1 MNEGSESVSKEYIED
16 RIEQLERDN
25 ESLREQVNDLLHEV
39 NDLYEREN
47 KTVTLLLDAVKEL
60 QEKVVGLRLHQLAH
74 PIE

>member
-1 MNEGSESVSKEYIED
+1 MSKEYIED

-25 ESLREQVNDLLHEV
+25 ESLREQVKDLLHEV

-47 KTVTLLLDAVKEL
+47 KTVTMLLGAVKEL
-60 QEKVVGLRLHQLAH
+60 QVKVAEPHHLAY

>member
-1 MNEGSESVSKEYIED
+1 MSKEYIED

-25 ESLREQVNDLLHEV
+25 ESLREQVKDLLHEV

-47 KTVTLLLDAVKEL
+47 KTVTMLLSAVKEL
-60 QEKVVGLRLHQLAH
+60 QAKVAKPHQLAY

>member
-1 MNEGSESVSKEYIED
+1 MSKEYIED

-25 ESLREQVNDLLHEV
+25 ESLREQVKDLLHEV

-47 KTVTLLLDAVKEL
+47 KTVTMLLGAVKEL
-60 QEKVVGLRLHQLAH
+60 QAKVAKPHQLAY

>member
-1 MNEGSESVSKEYIED
+1 MSKEYIED

-25 ESLREQVNDLLHEV
+25 ESLREQVNDLIAEV

-47 KTVTLLLDAVKEL
+47 VTTAKLLGAVKEL
-60 QEKVVGLRLHQLAH
+60 QAKVAKPHQWAY

>member
-1 MNEGSESVSKEYIED
+1 MSKEYIED

-25 ESLREQVNDLLHEV
+25 ESLREQVNDLIAEV

-60 QEKVVGLRLHQLAH
+60 QEKAVGFRLHQLGH
-74 PIE
+74 PIG

>member
-1 MNEGSESVSKEYIED
+1 MSKEYIED

-25 ESLREQVNDLLHEV
+25 ESLREQVKDLLHEV

-47 KTVTLLLDAVKEL
+47 KTVTILLGAVKEL
-60 QEKVVGLRLHQLAH
+60 QAKVAKPHQLAY

>member
-1 MNEGSESVSKEYIED
+1 MSKEYIED

-25 ESLREQVNDLLHEV
+25 ESLREQVNELIAEV

-47 KTVTLLLDAVKEL
+47 GTVTMLLGAVKEL
-60 QEKVVGLRLHQLAH
+60 QEKVAKPHQLAH

>member
-1 MNEGSESVSKEYIED
+1 MKEYIED

-25 ESLREQVNDLLHEV
+25 ESLREQVNDLIAEV

>member
-1 MNEGSESVSKEYIED
+1 MSKEYIED
-16 RIEQLERDN
+16 RIEQLEQDN

-47 KTVTLLLDAVKEL
+47 KTVTLLLNAVKEL
-60 QEKVVGLRLHQLAH
+60 QEKVVGFRLHQLAH

>member
-1 MNEGSESVSKEYIED
+1 MNEGSESMSKEYIED

-25 ESLREQVNDLLHEV
+25 ESLREQVKDLLHEV

-47 KTVTLLLDAVKEL
+47 KTVTMLLGAVKEL
-60 QEKVVGLRLHQLAH
+60 QELTANTWEFTY

>member
-1 MNEGSESVSKEYIED
+1 MNEGSERMKEYIED
-16 RIEQLERDN
+16 RIEQLEQDN

>member
-1 MNEGSESVSKEYIED
+1 MSKEYIED

-25 ESLREQVNDLLHEV
+25 ESLREQVNDLIAEV

-47 KTVTLLLDAVKEL
+47 VTTAKLLSAVKEL
-60 QEKVVGLRLHQLAH
+60 QAKVAEPHQLAY

>member
-1 MNEGSESVSKEYIED
+1 MSKEYIED

-25 ESLREQVNDLLHEV
+25 ESLREQVKDLIAEV

-47 KTVTLLLDAVKEL
+47 KTVTMLLGAVKEL
-60 QEKVVGLRLHQLAH
+60 QAKVAEPHQLAY